1 MKMTR
6 GEQYLANIGN
16 KFHQDGSVRHF
27 PGNTIISFIDHAS
40 PVFQLFCS
48 VRQMLSDSCA
58 SECFAFLPDSS
69 IHMTVFEGVCDQ
81 WRDASV
87 WTTLLPA
94 DAPLGAV
101 DALFEQK
108 FSRAPK
114 LGSVRMRAVGIKK
127 GGGYGVALEPC
138 TQEDAAKLRVY
149 RDTMSDLMG
158 IRFPNHDAYQY
169 HISIC
174 YGVKPPAQQQ
184 ETALDRFE
192 QEANA
197 FIAAQGIEFEVV
209 EPHMTYFK
217 NMFAF
222 EKQRFE
228 RTQMR

>member
-1 MKMTR
+1 
-6 GEQYLANIGN
+6 
-16 KFHQDGSVRHF
+16 
-27 PGNTIISFIDHAS
+27 
-40 PVFQLFCS
+40 
-48 VRQMLSDSCA
+48 
-58 SECFAFLPDSS
+58 
-69 IHMTVFEGVCDQ
+69 
-81 WRDASV
+81 
-87 WTTLLPA
+87 
-94 DAPLGAV
+94 
-101 DALFEQK
+101 
-108 FSRAPK
+108 
-114 LGSVRMRAVGIKK
+114 
-127 GGGYGVALEPC
+127 
-138 TQEDAAKLRVY
+138 
-149 RDTMSDLMG
+149 MSDLMG

-209 EPHMTYFK
+209 EPDMTYFK